1 MNINLYE
8 ETNVETQTS
17 KSHLGYLF
25 NRYCPSICCIPT
37 TERDTAFVSTSTVI
51 LASRSPGQS
60 QGQQLFA
67 GNCSPP
73 GVMGAINP
81 FLEAK
86 IGDFASQQWY
96 CSSYF
101 LKTCNRLLF
110 MGFKL
115 SQVILGP
122 WLICPKFYALLLR
135 RVQHLCPHFLRLFL
149 GKKHSSR
156 NVEKDTTFALHSGA
170 HDQQAMNHCNAL
182 EQLLMA
188 FLVCTPGP
196 RIK

>member
-1 MNINLYE
+1 MRIRQMNLYE

-17 KSHLGYLF
+17 KSYLGYLF

-135 RVQHLCPHFLRLFL
+135 RVQHLCPHF
-149 GKKHSSR
+149 
-156 NVEKDTTFALHSGA
+156 
-170 HDQQAMNHCNAL
+170 
-182 EQLLMA
+182 
-188 FLVCTPGP
+188 
-196 RIK
+196 

>member
-1 MNINLYE
+1 
-8 ETNVETQTS
+8 
-17 KSHLGYLF
+17 
-25 NRYCPSICCIPT
+25 
-37 TERDTAFVSTSTVI
+37 
-51 LASRSPGQS
+51 
-60 QGQQLFA
+60 
-67 GNCSPP
+67 
-73 GVMGAINP
+73 MGAINP

-149 GKKHSSR
+149 EKKTQQQKCRERHDLRLALRSTRPAGNESLQCIALCVLCSVGSSVLK
-156 NVEKDTTFALHSGA
+156 NALHLIQSDRLSLSIIYRA
-170 HDQQAMNHCNAL
+170 IHFDQ
-182 EQLLMA
+182 
-188 FLVCTPGP
+188 
-196 RIK
+196 